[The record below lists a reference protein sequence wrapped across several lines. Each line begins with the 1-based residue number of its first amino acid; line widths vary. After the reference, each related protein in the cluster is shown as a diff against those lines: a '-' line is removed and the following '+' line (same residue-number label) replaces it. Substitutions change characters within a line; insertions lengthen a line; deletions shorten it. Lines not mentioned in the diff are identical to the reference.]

1 MKRFL
6 SSLAALSL
14 LMAGSLAS
22 AGTVSVYV
30 GYADNLRPNP
40 FFPNP
45 WNGSP
50 NTIFQGSTTPGT
62 TFDAGAILIQ
72 NNSGGPINVNDVF
85 VSGFDNGATFD
96 LWGTPGMLPDN
107 TYMIL
112 TQTNTNSSQFD
123 SSDDLIGF
131 SYPDSGPNGS
141 PGGSGFTPS
150 HPYTG
155 DPQVKITINGVATTF
170 ADTGHVL
177 DTGGYDT
184 ATWPDRAAVLYSQ
197 QRVAPVAT
205 NRDDWS
211 RKSRWR
217 PPDARACHVDD
228 DRFGSYFDRGVP
240 LAPANSE
247 ATGLPRRSMRTARCG
262 RTTGIRA
269 GSFPT
274 ANGGARRRSG

>member
-1 MKRFL
+1 MKRVL
-6 SSLAALSL
+6 SSLVALSL
-14 LMAGSLAS
+14 VTGGGLAS
-22 AGTVSVYV
+22 AGRVSVYV

-50 NTIFQGSTTPGT
+50 NTVFLGSTTPGT

-85 VSGFDNGATFD
+85 VSGFDNGVTYD
-96 LWGTPGMLPDN
+96 LWGTPGMLAN
-107 TYMIL
+107 NNFMIL

-123 SSDDLIGF
+123 SSDQLIGF

-155 DPQVKITINGVATTF
+155 DPQVKITINGVPTTF

-184 ATWPDRAAVLYSQ
+184 ATWPIAQPFFTPNNESLQWRPIGTTGVED
-197 QRVAPVAT
+197 PGGNPPMPEPAT
-205 NRDDWS
+205 LTMTALGAIS
-211 RKSRWR
+211 FGAFRWR
-217 PPDARACHVDD
+217 R
-228 DRFGSYFDRGVP
+228 
-240 LAPANSE
+240 
-247 ATGLPRRSMRTARCG
+247 RTARRPG
-262 RTTGIRA
+262 
-269 GSFPT
+269 
-274 ANGGARRRSG
+274 